1 MVTKSQRAGWNG
13 QRLSLGHG
21 TVDVNLLECKNPCK
35 PSFGARFTLGNGVV
49 NIRGKIT
56 IFNGKIHYKWPF
68 SIADHKHPTILAHWA
83 PVQGGAAAY
92 IHCILSSI

>member
-13 QRLSLGHG
+13 QRLSLGRG

-49 NIRGKIT
+49 NIRGK
-56 IFNGKIHYKWPF
+56 KK
-68 SIADHKHPTILAHWA
+68 HKHLQNVPLPIFRVNFNNTSTI
-83 PVQGGAAAY
+83 G
-92 IHCILSSI
+92 IN